1 MHRGA
6 ERPNVS
12 KEDREAKHV
21 EHFLGA
27 ADEWIAAIKTRLRR
41 WVQYVSL
48 NLQSALP
55 LNLIPLLD
63 FPQS

>member
-1 MHRGA
+1 MRRGA

-27 ADEWIAAIKTRLRR
+27 TDEWIAAIKTKLGR

-48 NLQSALP
+48 NLQKCVAFKP
-55 LNLIPLLD
+55 HPTT
-63 FPQS
+63 